1 MSKIAKLILMHFHA
15 ALLIFTALIGTPS
28 LAQLKPGSLSQFTEQ
43 DGLPGIQVNSLLQDK
58 FGYMWLGTING
69 LARYDGYEFKRFYNN
84 PNDSTSVNGLIV
96 WSMYE
101 DREGRI
107 WTGTSP
113 ENLNVYNPVTK
124 SFRHYPYKHLVD
136 HITNF
141 EIGIGSICEDQKD
154 RIYFGV
160 WSQYKTIKPGLLYYD
175 KKEDQVKKIISPD
188 SLEIQNTIRVT
199 ADKSG
204 NVWVLST
211 NGFFKISNDRKL
223 SRIRSIERELLNTN
237 DYITEMKIDNQDH
250 IWISTWN
257 SRLYKFDP
265 ENEKYIIYSSLRS
278 GSGNNI
284 ELHYTSIAVD
294 KKDNIWIGTNRGLQY
309 FDRKKEKF
317 EVLED
322 ESNKQFDQTSITGL
336 NVDSF
341 GSLWISTSTKGLFK
355 YEQRALL
362 KSYSFNAGDKNSI
375 TPGWVNNIY
384 ERKDGN
390 IWITTSGQGLA
401 SGIAELNPQTGSIR
415 SWTYKTILPVADY
428 VSGIM
433 EINPDEF
440 YISTVIGLYQFSPSI
455 NVMKKVKL
463 SGVPDS
469 TFIYQFYKDRRE
481 NLWLCTI
488 GGLFRKGKE
497 EKVFRRYDLSKVT
510 DGSASSNEITHSFES
525 EKHGLWLLTNSG
537 LFLYNYETDKIERH
551 GFDKNAGDIFITQDI
566 NSFYEDP
573 EGIAWVGTW
582 QGGLSR
588 YDVENRKIKTY
599 TRNDGMP
606 SMSVQ
611 GILADE
617 ENDNLWLST
626 FEGLSRFNK
635 KTGQFNNFS
644 ISDGIQSQLFADGA
658 YLKTTR
664 GQYIFGGSNGIT
676 VFNANDVTTN
686 STPPKVF
693 LTDLKLFNKSVIPGD
708 QSILKNAIYDTREIT
723 LAHDQNNIS
732 IEFAAIH
739 YSNPSKNICAFKLE
753 NYDNEWREVG
763 TQRTVSYPM
772 LPPGKYLFRV
782 KAANSNGVWNEEG
795 ASLKIIIH
803 PPWWNTF
810 WAYGLYLILF
820 VLTVFAA
827 DRYFR
832 SRVIR
837 KERERSQKREL
848 EQAKEIQ
855 KAYTELKVTQSQLI
869 QSEKMASLG
878 ELTAG
883 IAHEIQNPLNFVNN
897 FSEVNTELIDEMQ
910 EEMDK
915 GNLADA
921 KAISNDI
928 KENEQKINHHGK
940 RADAIV
946 KGMLQHSRTSSGQ
959 KEPTDINALSDEY
972 LRLAYHGLRAKDK
985 SFNATM
991 KTDFDETIGNIN
1003 VIPQDMGR
1011 VILNLITNA
1020 FYAVSEKK
1028 KNSPLTPEGGIENAQ
1043 NEYEPTVTVTTSLNP
1058 SSGGRGAKV
1067 LISVKDNGN
1076 GIPQKVLDKI
1086 FQPFFT
1092 TKPTGQGTGL
1102 GLSLAYDI
1110 VKAHGGELKV
1120 ETKEGEGSAFKIIL
1134 PLMKNL

>member
-1 MSKIAKLILMHFHA
+1 MHKKARKTFKHFNALII
-15 ALLIFTALIGTPS
+15 LITALASPAF
-28 LAQLKPGSLSQFTEQ
+28 AQLKPGNLTQFTEQ

-58 FGYMWLGTING
+58 FGYLWVGTING
-69 LARYDGYEFKRFYNN
+69 LARYDGYEFKRYYNN

-124 SFRHYPYKHLVD
+124 SFHHYPYKHLVN

-160 WSQYKTIKPGLLYYD
+160 WSQYNTIEPGLLYYD
-175 KKEDQVKKIISPD
+175 KKEDQIKKFIAPD
-188 SLEIQNTIRVT
+188 SLKIQNTYKVI

-204 NVWVLST
+204 NVWILST
-211 NGFFKISNDRKL
+211 SGIFKIDVNRNL
-223 SRIRSIERELLNTN
+223 SRIRSIEKEFAKNN
-237 DYITEMKIDNQDH
+237 DVITDLKIDSEGY
-250 IWISTWN
+250 IWATTWQ
-257 SRLYKFDP
+257 SRLYKFNP
-265 ENEKYIIYSSLRS
+265 ENEKFISYSSLKS
-278 GSGNNI
+278 GSENNN
-284 ELHYTSIAVD
+284 ELHYTAIAVD
-294 KKDNIWIGTNRGLQY
+294 KNNNIWIGTNKGLYY
-309 FDRKKEKF
+309 FDRRKEKF
-317 EVLED
+317 EVLKD
-322 ESNKQFDQTSITGL
+322 DSNKQFEQISINVL
-336 NVDSF
+336 IVDSF
-341 GSLWISTSTKGLFK
+341 GSLWIGSGTRGLFK
-355 YEQRALL
+355 FEQRALL
-362 KSYSFNAGDKNSI
+362 KSYSFNSGDKNTI

-384 ERKDGN
+384 ESTEGQ

-401 SGIAELNPQTGSIR
+401 SGINKLNPQTGTIR
-415 SWTYKTILPVADY
+415 SWTYKTTLPTIDY

-433 EINPDEF
+433 EISPNEF
-440 YISTVIGLYQFSPSI
+440 YISTVIGLYQFSPKMNFI
-455 NVMKKVKL
+455 KKAVL

-469 TFIYQFYKDRRE
+469 VFIYQFYKDKRD

-488 GGLFRKGKE
+488 GGLFKKGKDD
-497 EKVFRRYDLSKVT
+497 KAFRRYDLSKVS
-510 DGSASSNEITHSFES
+510 DGSASSNEITHAFES
-525 EKHGLWLLTNSG
+525 ETHGLWLLTNYG
-537 LFLYNYETDKIERH
+537 LFLYNYANDQIERH
-551 GFDKNAGDIFITQDI
+551 GFDQNTSDIFITQDI
-566 NSFYEDP
+566 NSFYEDS

-588 YDVENRKIKTY
+588 YDVEKRKIKTY

-617 ENDNLWLST
+617 DTDNLWLST

-635 KTGQFNNFS
+635 KTERFNNFS
-644 ISDGIQSQLFADGA
+644 IADGIQSQLFADGS
-658 YLKTTR
+658 YLKTSR
-664 GQYIFGGSNGIT
+664 GQFIFGGSNGIT
-676 VFNANDVTTN
+676 VFNSNDVNTN

-708 QSILKNAIYDTREIT
+708 QSILKNAIYESKEIM

-739 YSNPSKNICAFKLE
+739 YSNPSKNNCAYNLE

-763 TQRTVSYPM
+763 TQHTASYPM
-772 LPPGKYLFRV
+772 LPPGEYVFRV
-782 KAANSNGVWNEEG
+782 KAANNNGVWNEEG
-795 ASLKIIIH
+795 ASLRIIIN

-810 WAYGLYLILF
+810 WAYGLYLLIFALAA
-820 VLTVFAA
+820 FAA

-832 SRVIR
+832 SRVIQ
-837 KERERSQKREL
+837 KERERSQTREL

-855 KAYTELKVTQSQLI
+855 KAYTELKATQSQLI

-897 FSEVNTELIDEMQ
+897 FSEVSKELLDEMKAELDNGNM
-910 EEMDK
+910 EEAKVIANDVIQ
-915 GNLADA
+915 NL
-921 KAISNDI
+921 
-928 KENEQKINHHGK
+928 EKINHHGK

-959 KEPTDINALSDEY
+959 KELTDINALANEY
-972 LRLAYHGLRAKDK
+972 LRLSYHGLRAKDK
-985 SFNATM
+985 SFNATL
-991 KTDFDETIGNIN
+991 KTDFDENIGKINI
-1003 VIPQDMGR
+1003 VPQDIGR
-1011 VILNLITNA
+1011 VILNIITNA
-1020 FYAVSEKK
+1020 FYAVAPPPPTRGI
-1028 KNSPLTPEGGIENAQ
+1028 KNSTAVSN
-1043 NEYEPTVTVTTSLNP
+1043 PTVWLSTKKIGDHVF
-1058 SSGGRGAKV
+1058 
-1067 LISVKDNGN
+1067 ISVRDNGP
-1076 GIPQKVLDKI
+1076 GIPSHIIDKI

-1092 TKPTGQGTGL
+1092 TKPTGEGTGL
-1102 GLSLAYDI
+1102 GLSLSYDI
-1110 VKAHGGELKV
+1110 ITKGHGGELKV
-1120 ETKEGEGSAFKIIL
+1120 ETKEGVGTEFIIL
-1134 PLMKNL
+1134 LKNV